1 MAWPHSRAKE
11 TVLKLDTIDGSEAD
25 FARDMLARMSFI
37 RAFEAKILALTQSNP
52 PQLVGSTHLCA
63 GQEAVPLGTVAGTRA
78 DDQILATYRGHGWAL
93 AAGLDPQ
100 AVMDE
105 VCHRRSGLNGGRG
118 GSAYFMAPDTR
129 FIGENSIVGAGVPI
143 ACGIA
148 IANLHAG
155 NKRIV
160 IVSIGDG
167 AMNQGSVH
175 EGMAFAAAR
184 KLPVLFICENNGW
197 SELTPTI
204 DMFPIDRL
212 AKRGTAYG
220 IPSAT
225 VNGTDPLIVRD
236 AIALAAEQCRSGEG
250 PRLIEFRVPRL
261 WGHYNRDIEHYRPKA
276 DKQQAEA
283 QDPIKL
289 MEARLVA
296 SGHAT
301 REEAQSI
308 IQRQETEV
316 AKIAEN
322 ALAAPL
328 PDPQEASAHVTARA
342 LSSSPSDIIGE
353 TREMTYIEA
362 VNAALRA
369 ELESNPRTLVYG
381 EDVGKA
387 GGIFGA
393 ARYLQRDFGADRVFD
408 TPIAE
413 SAILGSGIGAA
424 LGGLRPIVEI
434 MWADFVFVALDQLVN
449 QATNVRYIT
458 QGRHSVPLVVRMQQ
472 GATPGSCA
480 QHSQSIEAVLAHF
493 PGLKVALA
501 ATPQDAY
508 ALLRAAAADPDPC
521 VVIESRGLYQTR
533 GAVTLSQQPE
543 PAGLARFHRQGRD
556 AAIVTWG
563 TMVRVAIEAA
573 TVLEQEGIDV
583 SVLDLRWLSPL
594 DETALMTAVQQSG
607 GMVLVLHEA
616 VKTGG
621 FGAEIAMRIREL
633 HDTDTPL
640 RIRRLTSV
648 DTRMPASP
656 VLQAALIPNAER
668 IAAQIRE
675 LIEDRPAQRKPSA
688 AVHAAK

>member
-1 MAWPHSRAKE
+1 M
-11 TVLKLDTIDGSEAD
+11 KLDTIDKSDAD
-25 FARDMLARMSFI
+25 FAREMLARMSFI
-37 RAFEAKILALTQSNP
+37 RAFEAKILSLTQSNP
-52 PQLVGSTHLCA
+52 PQLMGSTHLCA

-93 AAGLDPQ
+93 ACGLDPQ
-100 AVMDE
+100 ALMDE
-105 VCHRRSGLNGGRG
+105 VCHRRTGLNGGRG

-155 NKRIV
+155 NERIV

-197 SELTPTI
+197 SELTPTA

-225 VNGTDPLIVRD
+225 VIGTDPVVVRN

-289 MEARLVA
+289 TEARLTAAGFMTPEETQSVI
-296 SGHAT
+296 
-301 REEAQSI
+301 RQQEEAI
-308 IQRQETEV
+308 AR
-316 AKIAEN
+316 IAEK
-322 ALAAPL
+322 ALAAPF
-328 PDPQEASAHVTARA
+328 PDPTDASTHVTATPRPVSA
-342 LSSSPSDIIGE
+342 ADSASE

-362 VNAALRA
+362 VNTALRA

-413 SAILGSGIGAA
+413 SAILGSAIGAA

-458 QGRHSVPLVVRMQQ
+458 QGRHSVPMVVRMQQ
-472 GATPGSCA
+472 GVTPGSCA

-493 PGLKVALA
+493 PGLRVALA

-533 GAVTLSQQPE
+533 GQVALSQLPE
-543 PAGLARFHRQGRD
+543 PAGLARFHRQGSD

-563 TMVRVAIEAA
+563 TMVKAAVEAA
-573 TVLEQEGIDV
+573 AVLEREGIDV

-594 DETALMTAVQQSG
+594 DETALMTAVRQSG
-607 GMVLVLHEA
+607 GKILVLHEA
-616 VKTGG
+616 VRTGG
-621 FGAEIAMRIREL
+621 FGAEIATRIREL
-633 HDTDTPL
+633 HDADSPL
-640 RIRRLTSV
+640 RIRRLASV

-668 IAAQIRE
+668 IAADVRE
-675 LIEDRPAQRKPSA
+675 LITDEQPQRKPSA